1 MSKKRVVVTGIG
13 TVNPLAL
20 NLLETWKKLCNGDS
34 GIGQI
39 TQFDTSNIS
48 IKIAGEVRN
57 FDAEEIFGKQYA
69 KKLDRPCHLTIQATK
84 DAIEDAGLDSAER
97 LGPKCGLIVGTG
109 IGGMASTE
117 SAVRVY
123 DKRGEK
129 RVSPRSIT
137 QIMPNSSTGLTS
149 IKFGIEGPSLTITTA
164 CAASA
169 NAIGEAKRLI
179 ENDDIVDMVVAGG
192 TESATTG
199 MTMSA
204 FSQSRALSSRNNE
217 PHRASRPF
225 DKDRDGFVMSEGS
238 TMMVL
243 ESEESAK
250 SRGANIYGY
259 LAGYGSST
267 DAFHITAPSVGG
279 VGASNAMN
287 AALKDANLDA
297 NKIDY
302 LNAHGTSTK
311 MNDVTETL
319 AIKNSFGPSAETVA
333 ISSTKSMVG
342 HLLGGAGAF
351 ESMVCLMS
359 IKSGIVP
366 PTINLDSPD
375 EECDL
380 NYTPINSIEKNI
392 NYAMTNSFG
401 FGGHNAVLIFSKN

>member
-20 NLLETWKKLCNGDS
+20 NLLDSWKRLCNGES
-34 GIGQI
+34 GIGEI
-39 TQFDTSNIS
+39 TQFDTSNLS
-48 IKIAGEVRN
+48 IKIGGEVRE
-57 FDAEEIFGKQYA
+57 FDAEEIFGKQYSR
-69 KKLDRPCHLTIQATK
+69 KLDRAGHLTIQATK
-84 DAIEDAGLDSAER
+84 EAIENAGFDSDKR
-97 LGPKCGLIVGTG
+97 LGPNCGIIIGTG
-109 IGGMASTE
+109 IGGLTATE
-117 SAVRVY
+117 NTVRIY
-123 DKRGEK
+123 DERGEK
-129 RVSPRSIT
+129 RVSPLSIT
-137 QIMPNSSTGLTS
+137 QIMPNSSTGQAS
-149 IKFGIEGPSLTITTA
+149 IKFGVEGPSSTITTA

-169 NAIGEAKRLI
+169 NAIGEAKRWI
-179 ENDDIVDMVVAGG
+179 ENNVVDMVIAGG

-199 MTMSA
+199 MTISA
-204 FSQSRALSSRNNE
+204 FSQSRALSSRNNDPE
-217 PHRASRPF
+217 KASRPF
-225 DKDRDGFVMSEGS
+225 DKDRDGFVMSEGC
-238 TMMVL
+238 TMMFL

-259 LAGYGSST
+259 LVGYGSST
-267 DAFHITAPSVGG
+267 DAFHITAPSKGG
-279 VGASNAMN
+279 VGASNAIN
-287 AALKDANLDA
+287 TSLKDAKLDPE
-297 NKIDY
+297 KIDY
-302 LNAHGTSTK
+302 INAHGTSTK
-311 MNDVTETL
+311 MNDVTETV
-319 AIKNSFGPSAETVA
+319 AIKRSFGPSAETVA

-359 IKSGIVP
+359 IKDGIVP